1 MDIKDIQ
8 SGGLAKPEST
18 RDVRATTPSTPPP
31 SSVDQP
37 VDRVTMSDQAQA
49 LQQLRLAALAVPEVR
64 MDRVEALRRQ
74 LASGKLRPDP
84 HRIAQALLSQGII
97 G

>member
-1 MDIKDIQ
+1 MDIKDIH
-8 SGGLAKPEST
+8 SGGPTKPESS
-18 RDVRATTPSTPPP
+18 RDVRGTVPSPPP
-31 SSVDQP
+31 GPAADQP

-49 LQQLRLAALAVPEVR
+49 LQKARLAALAVPEVR

-74 LASGKLRPDP
+74 LAAGKLKPDP
-84 HRIAQALLSQGII
+84 HRIAQALLSQGVV